1 MTDETTTPTPP
12 DTAPPA
18 AAPAAESMVS
28 AALLRESQA
37 TASAL
42 EMRVVELESELHTR
56 TGELDT
62 ARTSARR
69 LSVRMATGI
78 DDDQIADMAHA
89 RWSAAMD
96 GVAEQ
101 VEVGAWWKTTAADEE
116 LRAGMPRALQVYLPQ
131 QQADDPPAPP
141 VERRGAGTPPHTRR
155 PHAERRQCCGVFWHG
170 AILLDAKSIGH
181 DTAAGARW
189 RPILDEGIAQGV
201 DNVFRSVH

>member
-1 MTDETTTPTPP
+1 MSDETPTPTPTPTTP
-12 DTAPPA
+12 DTAPPV

-37 TASAL
+37 ASSAL
-42 EMRVVELESELHTR
+42 ELRVVELESELQTR

-96 GVAEQ
+96 GAAEQ
-101 VEVGAWWKTTAADEE
+101 VEVGAWWATTAADED

-131 QQADDPPAPP
+131 QQADAPPAPP

-155 PHAERRQCCGVFWHG
+155 RTPPPGDDGTLTVEKFHRLSPEDQQRARAAFWGAGRR
-170 AILLDAKSIGH
+170 
-181 DTAAGARW
+181 TR
-189 RPILDEGIAQGV
+189 R
-201 DNVFRSVH
+201 

>member
-1 MTDETTTPTPP
+1 MTDETTTPTPTPP

-42 EMRVVELESELHTR
+42 EMRVVELESELQTR

-155 PHAERRQCCGVFWHG
+155 RTPPPGDDGTLTVEKFHRLSPEDQQRARAAFWGAGRR
-170 AILLDAKSIGH
+170 
-181 DTAAGARW
+181 TR
-189 RPILDEGIAQGV
+189 R
-201 DNVFRSVH
+201 

>member
-1 MTDETTTPTPP
+1 MSDETPNPAPP
-12 DTAPPA
+12 DLAPPA
-18 AAPAAESMVS
+18 APPVAAPAAESMVS

-42 EMRVVELESELHTR
+42 ELRVVELESELQTR

-96 GVAEQ
+96 GVEQQ
-101 VEVGAWWKTTAADEE
+101 VEVGAWWKATAADEE
-116 LRAGMPRALQVYLPQ
+116 LRAGMPKALQVYLPQ
-131 QQADDPPAPP
+131 QQADEPPPAPP

-155 PHAERRQCCGVFWHG
+155 RTPPPGDDGTLTVEKFHRLSPEDQQRARAAFWGAGRR
-170 AILLDAKSIGH
+170 
-181 DTAAGARW
+181 TR
-189 RPILDEGIAQGV
+189 R
-201 DNVFRSVH
+201 

>member
-1 MTDETTTPTPP
+1 MSEETPNPPP
-12 DTAPPA
+12 DLAPPAAPPPPA

-37 TASAL
+37 AASAL
-42 EMRVVELESELHTR
+42 ELRVVELESELQAR

-89 RWSAAMD
+89 RWSAAME
-96 GVAEQ
+96 GAEQQ
-101 VEVGAWWKTTAADEE
+101 VEVGAWWQATAADDE
-116 LRAGMPRALQVYLPQ
+116 LRAGLPKALQVYLPQ
-131 QQADDPPAPP
+131 QQGDEQPAPP

-155 PHAERRQCCGVFWHG
+155 RTPTPGDDGTLTVEKFHRLSPEEQARARRAFWG
-170 AILLDAKSIGH
+170 AGRR
-181 DTAAGARW
+181 TR
-189 RPILDEGIAQGV
+189 R
-201 DNVFRSVH
+201 

>member
-1 MTDETTTPTPP
+1 MSDETPNQAPQDLAPP
-12 DTAPPA
+12 AAPPPPA

-37 TASAL
+37 AASAL
-42 EMRVVELESELHTR
+42 ELRVVELESELQAR

-89 RWSAAMD
+89 RWSAAMK
-96 GVAEQ
+96 GAEQQ
-101 VEVGAWWKTTAADEE
+101 VEVGEWWKATAADDE
-116 LRAGMPRALQVYLPQ
+116 LRAGLPRALQVYLPQ
-131 QQADDPPAPP
+131 QQGDEPSPP

-155 PHAERRQCCGVFWHG
+155 RTPPPGDDGTLTVEKFQRLAPDEQARARRAFWG
-170 AILLDAKSIGH
+170 AGRR
-181 DTAAGARW
+181 TR
-189 RPILDEGIAQGV
+189 R
-201 DNVFRSVH
+201 